1 MTSSNHPKRFARAA
15 LGIVCALL
23 LFAQQVGLAHS
34 LWHATQKIPQ
44 QAQALQET
52 GGKDAPAFPHA
63 SRLCPLDAALGQV
76 LGGAFTSAFT
86 FDVAAA
92 DRHAPAY
99 AARDSASPHPF
110 PPRSRGPPLFL

>member
-1 MTSSNHPKRFARAA
+1 MNLKRKPTAYARAA

-44 QAQALQET
+44 QAQALQKS
-52 GGKDAPAFPHA
+52 GGQNAPALPHA

-76 LGGAFTSAFT
+76 LGGAFTTAFT

-99 AARDSASPHPF
+99 AARDSASPDPLT
-110 PPRSRGPPLFL
+110 PRSRGPPVLL